1 MLNWRAPGERKN
13 GIEKEQEKKEG
24 RLNEGM
30 SARHKVQ
37 GISNLTFLLYEKVLL
52 FLQFICR
59 VRTVKNPEFLSH
71 YVTRAEAIFD
81 HDNFFIMITK
91 ICLNVL
97 NTILCRAAGRRL

>member
-37 GISNLTFLLYEKVLL
+37 GIFDFTCLLYKKLLL
-52 FLQFICR
+52 FLQLICR
-59 VRTVKNPEFLSH
+59 VKTLKNPEFSSH
-71 YVTRAEAIFD
+71 YVTQAETIFD
-81 HDNFFIMITK
+81 HDTF
-91 ICLNVL
+91 LS
-97 NTILCRAAGRRL
+97 